1 MTFSRQISNTMRQN
15 KQEQSTVI
23 QDNWVRIIRKQ
34 LEEYEGNMEKY
45 KGERHIVRLVKR
57 SRSPREN
64 EAQRMRSLKTW
75 EKLVRLVNKS
85 KSPKENEVKIMRSFK
100 AWEKLVRLVKKS
112 KSPKANEVKRMGSF
126 RTWEKLLNQRRMPSP
141 WFAYH
146 PKSASDEHVE
156 LSQEIPD
163 KASSRRLENELR
175 LARLFH

>member
-75 EKLVRLVNKS
+75 D
-85 KSPKENEVKIMRSFK
+85 
-100 AWEKLVRLVKKS
+100 KLVRLVKKS

-126 RTWEKLLNQRRMPSP
+126 RTWEKLLNQIRMPSP